1 MYKYAIE
8 RDVNME
14 SRINEE
20 KVLEHFKNI
29 INDLTYADWMI
40 LEKKLNLA
48 YNGELKDS
56 TYTLKV
62 DTNTYSNIKNIYDI
76 F

>member
-1 MYKYAIE
+1 M
-8 RDVNME
+8 M
-14 SRINEE
+14 SRLNEE
-20 KVLEHFKNI
+20 KILEHFKSI
-29 INDLTYADWMI
+29 INDLTCAEWEM
-40 LEKKLNLA
+40 LKRKLNKV
-48 YNGELKDS
+48 YENEQRES

>member
-29 INDLTYADWMI
+29 INDLTYAEWE
-40 LEKKLNLA
+40 LLKNRLSSA

-62 DTNTYSNIKNIYDI
+62 DTNTYSNIKDIYDI
-76 F
+76 I

>member
-1 MYKYAIE
+1 
-8 RDVNME
+8 ME

-29 INDLTYADWMI
+29 INDLTYAEWE
-40 LEKKLNLA
+40 LLKNRLSSA
-48 YNGELKDS
+48 YEHKLKDS

-62 DTNTYSNIKNIYDI
+62 DTNTYSNIKDIYDI
-76 F
+76 I

>member
-1 MYKYAIE
+1 
-8 RDVNME
+8 ME